1 MVDLTAIVLT
11 KNESKNIVACL
22 DSIKGFAKR
31 VVVVDSGSTDDTVNI
46 AKENGANVYYHPFET
61 YARQFNWGLD
71 NTNITTKWVLRIDAD
86 ERFTPDLREELS
98 LMMKTHQNDDING
111 FTLKDRFYFM
121 GRCLKCSGGRKR
133 KLMVFKYGIGR
144 IEDRKM
150 DEHTI
155 ISSGKSIEIKENYL
169 HYDYKNI
176 DHFVS
181 KLNWYATRE
190 MQDYFIFKKKIN
202 KRGNLSDKK
211 IQKKRNMKFNI
222 YYKMPILFRA
232 LMLFFY
238 NYIFRMG
245 FLDGK
250 EGFIYHFMY
259 FGYYKFLVDAKIYE
273 QMKTNAPFEE
283 TGDLK

>member
-1 MVDLTAIVLT
+1 MRHRLHLELG
-11 KNESKNIVACL
+11 KN
-22 DSIKGFAKR
+22 
-31 VVVVDSGSTDDTVNI
+31 
-46 AKENGANVYYHPFET
+46 PFS
-61 YARQFNWGLD
+61 A
-71 NTNITTKWVLRIDAD
+71 
-86 ERFTPDLREELS
+86 
-98 LMMKTHQNDDING
+98 
-111 FTLKDRFYFM
+111 
-121 GRCLKCSGGRKR
+121 RKR
-133 KLMVFKYGIGR
+133 RDGGLR
-144 IEDRKM
+144 
-150 DEHTI
+150 
-155 ISSGKSIEIKENYL
+155 
-169 HYDYKNI
+169 
-176 DHFVS
+176 
-181 KLNWYATRE
+181 
-190 MQDYFIFKKKIN
+190 
-202 KRGNLSDKK
+202 K